1 MLRELKAKWVLT
13 INDHPLLKRLYKGF
27 HACSYFTSLSSQKVE
42 KNHSRKQLNNLII
55 SGYIY

>member
-27 HACSYFTSLSSQKVE
+27 HACSYFTSPRR
-42 KNHSRKQLNNLII
+42 SRKTILESSLTT
-55 SGYIY
+55 